1 MADKTKKKWY
11 SIVSP
16 TLRNA
21 VIGETLAYEDK
32 SLENRRLD
40 VNLMSITNEPKSQ
53 NVKVL
58 LKVDEVKD
66 NKAIASV
73 IGYGLTL
80 SYIKRLIRKEANKIV
95 DSFGYTTKDN
105 VNVVIK
111 PFMITR
117 HKTNKNVLRDIRK
130 TAREFLTEETKK
142 YDYNELI
149 NIIVSNS
156 LQRSLRERVSKIYP
170 LSSCEF
176 RIVKRV

>member
-40 VNLMSITNEPKSQ
+40 VNLMSITGEPKSQ

-80 SYIKRLIRKEANKIV
+80 SYIKRLIRKDANKLV
-95 DSFGYTTKDN
+95 DSFGY
-105 VNVVIK
+105 
-111 PFMITR
+111 IT
-117 HKTNKNVLRDIRK
+117 
-130 TAREFLTEETKK
+130 
-142 YDYNELI
+142 
-149 NIIVSNS
+149 
-156 LQRSLRERVSKIYP
+156 
-170 LSSCEF
+170 
-176 RIVKRV
+176 